1 MKTTA
6 RKMHLSAE
14 EADDILKRAVC
25 DILLQIT
32 EMSTAD
38 ITTYRRDV
46 TAAVIP
52 TCLRKAEDTSAN
64 MIIRW
69 QKSAE
74 AVMAEVP
81 ENLTEIPVN
90 TAGEDLTRSS
100 SVIPRVLRACL

>member
-25 DILLQIT
+25 DILLQNT

-38 ITTYRRDV
+38 I

-52 TCLRKAEDTSAN
+52 TCLRKAEDTSGN

-81 ENLTEIPVN
+81 ENLTEIPMN